1 MSRPLALGV
10 LGVFAVLFLAAAWWG
25 WSDLRGWRAAMA
37 TCTTPLVIEQS
48 SFWMMGMAAI
58 AVLPLLGATANV
70 MVHRVLFSLLIIW
83 GLGVPML
90 SHITFLAQAE
100 AQGYQVPQGA
110 RILLF
115 GAYSLH
121 ATDCS

>member
-10 LGVFAVLFLAAAWWG
+10 LGVFAILFLAAAWWG

-90 SHITFLAQAE
+90 SYITFLSQAE
-100 AQGYQVPQGA
+100 ALGYVVPQGA
-110 RILLF
+110 RVLLF
-115 GAYSLH
+115 GDFSLH
-121 ATDCS
+121 APACS